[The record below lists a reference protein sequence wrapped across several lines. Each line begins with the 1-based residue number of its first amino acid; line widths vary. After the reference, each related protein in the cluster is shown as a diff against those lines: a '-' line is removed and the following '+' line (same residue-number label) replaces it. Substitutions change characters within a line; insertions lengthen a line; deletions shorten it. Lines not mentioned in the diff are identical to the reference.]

1 MDEKVN
7 KMFSKLINLAMIMF
21 MIQIVTSIWI
31 ILRIFVYDVPNS
43 FFDFSKSNLISYII
57 QVIIQGIIM
66 LFLLNLEKKNPKVW
80 IAFLIFL
87 VANYLGS
94 IRFIPNIEQTEN
106 TFIGLQFYTMDGI
119 QLTLSFILLIKQIRY
134 SNQTR
139 ARKQSF

>member
-1 MDEKVN
+1 MDKKVN

-21 MIQIVTSIWI
+21 MIQIVTSIWM

-80 IAFLIFL
+80 IALLLFLL
-87 VANYLGS
+87 ANYLGS
-94 IRFIPNIEQTEN
+94 IRFT
-106 TFIGLQFYTMDGI
+106 
-119 QLTLSFILLIKQIRY
+119 LTLNKQK
-134 SNQTR
+134 TPL
-139 ARKQSF
+139 